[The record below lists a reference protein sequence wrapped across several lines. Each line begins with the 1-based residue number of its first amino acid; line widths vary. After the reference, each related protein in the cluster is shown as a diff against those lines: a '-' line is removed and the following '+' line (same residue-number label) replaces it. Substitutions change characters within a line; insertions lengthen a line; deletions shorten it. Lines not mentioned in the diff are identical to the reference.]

1 MIAPIGVGKAATTI
15 AESAE
20 KLGGKG
26 AGTATQATSE
36 EFEQLLQDPAQADAT
51 ANTGQ
56 IAGATAAGGPAAG
69 PASAPATQVSA
80 LQAEAPQAVGPG
92 DKILR
97 GIDQVRGEA
106 DKLVKGVSEI
116 SEASGPAQASDLLAM
131 QASLMDFEVTTQVGG
146 KAMQESNQAVQTL
159 LKGQ

>member
-1 MIAPIGVGKAATTI
+1 MVAPIGVGKAATAV

-26 AGTATQATSE
+26 AGAATDAASE
-36 EFEQLLQDPAQADAT
+36 QFEQLLEEPAQAGAT
-51 ANTGQ
+51 TAASQ
-56 IAGATAAGGPAAG
+56 IAGATAAGGQAAG
-69 PASAPATQVSA
+69 SAMAPTQVSA
-80 LQAEAPQAVGPG
+80 LQAKATDVAGPG

-106 DKLVKGVSEI
+106 DQLVQRVSEM
-116 SEASGPAQASDLLAM
+116 SEAGGPGKASDLLSM

>member
-26 AGTATQATSE
+26 AGTATQVTSE

-56 IAGATAAGGPAAG
+56 IAGATAAGAPAAG
-69 PASAPATQVSA
+69 PASAPAQVSA

-106 DKLVKGVSEI
+106 DKLVKDVSEI

>member
-51 ANTGQ
+51 ATTGQ
-56 IAGATAAGGPAAG
+56 IAGATAAGGPTAG
-69 PASAPATQVSA
+69 PANSPAQVSA
-80 LQAEAPQAVGPG
+80 LQADAPQAVGPG

>member
-26 AGTATQATSE
+26 AGTATQVTSE

-56 IAGATAAGGPAAG
+56 IAGATAAGGSAAG
-69 PASAPATQVSA
+69 PTNSPAQVSA